1 MYADL
6 RNQGSAKG
14 KISRDMRNSID
25 KHVIKIGLLI
35 ILNPRLHDNNSC
47 YSRAFYTGCSV
58 VDETYFQKN
67 DSEKGERF

>member
-35 ILNPRLHDNNSC
+35 S
-47 YSRAFYTGCSV
+47 
-58 VDETYFQKN
+58 
-67 DSEKGERF
+67 